1 MRVRSLPLFVAE
13 KGRQHEVLAMCTWHL
28 KNGEHLV
35 LTEEDRLRI
44 ETENARMAGEALR
57 ILGTAYRLV
66 AEEKTESDLHI

>member
-13 KGRQHEVLAMCTWHL
+13 KGRQHEVLAILEVPGTH
-28 KNGEHLV
+28 GEHFV

>member
-13 KGRQHEVLAMCTWHL
+13 KGSPTEVLARCTWHF
-28 KNGEHLV
+28 KNDEHLV